1 MPHEDLDF
9 VKTKTKETALSSSRQ
24 HNKNPQ
30 QNLAKGELVAL
41 KSLDKNKNIVI
52 QKSNSSAIIDKDT
65 YSKRMENFL
74 SDQRKFEKVT
84 VQNDA
89 FLNFVGNEE
98 KRTDNVFKN
107 VVNSKLM

>member
-9 VKTKTKETALSSSRQ
+9 VKKKTKETDLSSSRQ

-30 QNLAKGELVAL
+30 QNLSKGELVAL

-52 QKSNSSAIIDKDT
+52 QKSNSSVIIDKDT

-74 SDQRKFEKVT
+74 SDQ
-84 VQNDA
+84 
-89 FLNFVGNEE
+89 
-98 KRTDNVFKN
+98 KN
-107 VVNSKLM
+107 LKKLLYKMTLS

>member
-1 MPHEDLDF
+1 M
-9 VKTKTKETALSSSRQ
+9 KTKTKETALSPSRQ

-30 QNLAKGELVAL
+30 QNLPKEELVAS
-41 KSLDKNKNIVI
+41 KSLGKNKNIVI
-52 QKSNSSAIIDKDT
+52 QKSNSDVVIDKDT

-98 KRTDNVFKN
+98 KRTDII
-107 VVNSKLM
+107 